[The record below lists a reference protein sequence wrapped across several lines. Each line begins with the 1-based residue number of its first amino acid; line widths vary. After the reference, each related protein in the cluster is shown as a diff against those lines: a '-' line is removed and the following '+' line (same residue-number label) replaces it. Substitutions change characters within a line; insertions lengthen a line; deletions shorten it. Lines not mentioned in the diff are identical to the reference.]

1 MINGYQGVDDA
12 AIFGCEE
19 NPIASMPN
27 TPIRLLTT
35 AQFTKLVE
43 RVYAPL
49 NINAAN
55 MIEDGTFVD
64 DNNANGFVTN
74 TGVIAG
80 KDNGKE
86 GKVLQVFP
94 KKEKVLVE
102 GINITK
108 KHQKP
113 QGQTM
118 QGGVIDITMPIH
130 ISNVALV
137 VKKKSGRVAYKF
149 DKNGQ
154 KYRVLA
160 QTGDEV

>member
-1 MINGYQGVDDA
+1 MMKIKQNDE
-12 AIFGCEE
+12 I
-19 NPIASMPN
+19 I
-27 TPIRLLTT
+27 
-35 AQFTKLVE
+35 
-43 RVYAPL
+43 
-49 NINAAN
+49 
-55 MIEDGTFVD
+55 
-64 DNNANGFVTN
+64 
-74 TGVIAG
+74 VIAG

-94 KKEKVLVE
+94 KKDKVLVE
-102 GINITK
+102 GINIAK

-118 QGGVIDITMPIH
+118 QGGVIDITMPVH

>member
-1 MINGYQGVDDA
+1 MKIKKGD
-12 AIFGCEE
+12 
-19 NPIASMPN
+19 
-27 TPIRLLTT
+27 
-35 AQFTKLVE
+35 LVK
-43 RVYAPL
+43 
-49 NINAAN
+49 
-55 MIEDGTFVD
+55 
-64 DNNANGFVTN
+64 
-74 TGVIAG
+74 VIAG

-102 GINITK
+102 GIN
-108 KHQKP
+108 
-113 QGQTM
+113 
-118 QGGVIDITMPIH
+118 ITMPIH